1 MKQNLPRLQG
11 LMRNANLDLLIVSAP
26 ENVFYVSDV
35 PTSFTSSN
43 RLLFCSRRNA
53 PLMCVVP
60 LEGDPSLVLS
70 AAALDVTTRNTW
82 IKDLRL
88 YATGTYIWRENKVN
102 LEGNT
107 FLDALRK
114 VVAEKLG
121 ANSAA
126 QIGIELNDFSSLNYE
141 AMRKAFPGS
150 TLVDGNETLLW
161 SRMIKNQ
168 EEIRRFKKANE
179 ILVKAMKKVEKA
191 LKDRPTEVELDI
203 LLKYTMMKEGA
214 DSWQQTTIA
223 AGRVSGPDIY
233 NQPVAKR
240 KVKAGDLIRLDVG
253 CVYQGYTA
261 DLSRTY
267 AVDKVHP
274 RAAKTYKVLKDA
286 FVEYI
291 ELLKPGMKA
300 SEVNIAVVNYVK
312 ENLDKEYYRGNVG
325 HGTGVEL
332 YDKPILG
339 ADDHTPLQEGMTL
352 SYEVPYHISGL
363 GGLNIE
369 DSVLITKKSQQV
381 VSEYDRDI
389 IVV

>member
-1 MKQNLPRLQG
+1 
-11 LMRNANLDLLIVSAP
+11 MRDANLDLLIVSAP

-43 RLLFCSRRNA
+43 RLLFCSRRNS

-60 LEGDPSLVLS
+60 REGDPSLVLS

-82 IKDLRL
+82 ISDLRL

-121 ANSAA
+121 TNSAGR
-126 QIGIELNDFSSLNYE
+126 IGIELNDFSTLNYE
-141 AMRKAFPGS
+141 AMRKAFQDS
-150 TLVDGNETLLW
+150 TFVDGNETLMW

-179 ILVKAMKKVEKA
+179 ILIKAMKKVEKA
-191 LKDRPTEVELDI
+191 LKDRPTEVELDV

-233 NQPVAKR
+233 NQPVPKR
-240 KVKAGDLIRLDVG
+240 KVKTGDLIRLDVG

-291 ELLKPGMKA
+291 DLLKPGIKA